1 MAARHPDPFED
12 LRLDERFVRSARF
25 LEPSA
30 RERAGQ
36 VARAHGTRCQ
46 VVPAPRGLQGFVH
59 RLFVAPPRPAPRTRR
74 LTRVLAVVTLA
85 VGMISLTVVALRQ
98 TAGRGTPVATEPLPV
113 SQVSTPV
120 GGPASASSVGEFAD
134 GAAATGGGSGG
145 GGGVGFSASSVPLT
159 VDPAVGVP
167 GGFDLAPGL
176 FAAIRKG
183 DCMAWSA
190 RSVSPV
196 TPVRVDCAAP
206 HVDEVTKIVD
216 LGGRFADWPG
226 VEVLRTTARDVCAG
240 SMREYVGALDV
251 APHQV
256 VGSVRPDEASWERGV
271 RAVVCTIR
279 SDDLAARSGRFVVAG
294 AVRS

>member
-36 VARAHGTRCQ
+36 AARTHGTRCQ

-85 VGMISLTVVALRQ
+85 VGMISLTFVALRQ

-120 GGPASASSVGEFAD
+120 GGPETASSVGELAG
-134 GAAATGGGSGG
+134 GATAAGG
-145 GGGVGFSASSVPLT
+145 GGAGGAGFSASSLPLT

-167 GGFDLAPGL
+167 GGFDLAPEL
-176 FAAIRKG
+176 FAAIHRG
-183 DCMAWSA
+183 DCLAWSA
-190 RSVSPV
+190 RSVAPV
-196 TPVRVDCAAP
+196 TPVRVACAAP

-216 LGGRFADWPG
+216 LGDRFGDWPG
-226 VEVLRTTARDVCAG
+226 TEVLHTTARDVCAG

-251 APHQV
+251 APHHV

-279 SDDLAARSGRFVVAG
+279 SDDLAARSGRFLVAG